1 MRKRALRFRTG
12 LQIDVLAAIALLTFF
27 EQTKMTIAFADF
39 EKVEMRTGK
48 ITRVEVFAKAR
59 KPAFKLW
66 IDFGEFG
73 IKQSSAQLTAL
84 YSPETL
90 LGRQVIAVTNFP
102 PKQIADFRSEVLV
115 LGLPDEAGR
124 VTLLAPDHV
133 TPLGARV
140 F

>member
-1 MRKRALRFRTG
+1 
-12 LQIDVLAAIALLTFF
+12 
-27 EQTKMTIAFADF
+27 MTITFADF

-102 PKQIADFRSEVLV
+102 PKQIADFMSEVLV

-124 VTLLAPDHV
+124 VTLLAPDHA